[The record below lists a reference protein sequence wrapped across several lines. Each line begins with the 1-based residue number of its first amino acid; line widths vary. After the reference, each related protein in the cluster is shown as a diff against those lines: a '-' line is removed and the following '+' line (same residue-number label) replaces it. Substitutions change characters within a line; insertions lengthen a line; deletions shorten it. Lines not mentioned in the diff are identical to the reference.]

1 MVFWSTAAAIAA
13 VTISVELVASD
24 VVDVGDSTEATSSDV
39 VRALMASEMAIESVS
54 SDVVDFASESLLGLM
69 IPSVA
74 SAVIVV
80 ELSSICVSAAPMI
93 GSDPTSSE

>member
-1 MVFWSTAAAIAA
+1 M
-13 VTISVELVASD
+13 TISVELVASD
-24 VVDVGDSTEATSSDV
+24 VVDVGDVGDVVVSDV

-69 IPSVA
+69 IASVV

-80 ELSSICVSAAPMI
+80 KSSSICISAAPVI
-93 GSDPTSSE
+93 GSNPPSSE